1 MTSAIIILIIL
12 LIILFWPRISRA
24 LREAIHR
31 WMARRMENFIRNAA
45 GMPPREEKE
54 TKRGQRRQRQ
64 DQRQR
69 SRTYGM
75 KTDGPIIPREYAEDV
90 EFTET
95 VSYSSDREVA
105 PDSPRPD
112 DIREEP
118 QVSDA
123 EWEEIR

>member
-1 MTSAIIILIIL
+1 
-12 LIILFWPRISRA
+12 
-24 LREAIHR
+24 
-31 WMARRMENFIRNAA
+31 
-45 GMPPREEKE
+45 
-54 TKRGQRRQRQ
+54 
-64 DQRQR
+64 
-69 SRTYGM
+69 M
-75 KTDGPIIPREYAEDV
+75 KTDGPIIPKEYAEDV